1 MPESRVKPSRTE
13 LPMPAVS
20 DQEVHLPRPIFVVSD
35 GTGETAEKL
44 VRAALLQF
52 NEVLVHVRTFPDVTE
67 RDQLARLFRMAARE
81 HSIVVTTLVRSDM
94 RHAASELAQEHQ
106 VTTVDAIGSLLG
118 QLSDFLAAVPE
129 GVPGRMHQADDAY
142 FNRVA
147 AVEFTVKADDGKEP
161 RLLPDADLVLVGV
174 SRTSKTPLS
183 VFLAHK
189 GYKVSNVPV
198 VLGRPVPEELYAIDQ
213 RRIFALTIDPE
224 SLQEIRKQRLRTM
237 GLPGRSNYGEI
248 DYILA
253 ELEFADELFRR
264 NAGWP
269 VIDVTRKAVEET
281 AATIIK
287 ILHERGM
294 HSDWREP
301 GQL

>member
-1 MPESRVKPSRTE
+1 MPGK
-13 LPMPAVS
+13 LDDILM
-20 DQEVHLPRPIFVVSD
+20 PRPIFVVSD
-35 GTGETAEKL
+35 GTGDTAEKL

-52 NEVLVHVRTFPDVTE
+52 KEVLVHVRTFPNVTE
-67 RDQLARLFRMAARE
+67 PEQLDRLFRLASRE
-81 HSIVVTTLVRSDM
+81 RAVVVTTLVRSDM
-94 RHAASELAQEHQ
+94 REAALSRAQEHR
-106 VTTVDAIGSLLG
+106 VRTVDAIGNVLS
-118 QLSDFLAAVPE
+118 QLSDFLQAQPE

-142 FNRVA
+142 FDRVA

-161 RLLPDADLVLVGV
+161 RLLRNADIVLVGV

-189 GYKVSNVPV
+189 GYRVSNVPV
-198 VLGRPVPEELYAIDQ
+198 VLDRTLPPLLQEIDQ
-213 RRIFALTIDPE
+213 RKIFALTIDPE
-224 SLQEIRKQRLRTM
+224 SLRDIRRQRLQTM
-237 GLPGRSNYGEI
+237 RVPGRTNYGDM

-253 ELEFADELFRR
+253 ELEWADELFRQYPH
-264 NAGWP
+264 WP

-287 ILHERGM
+287 IMNDRGL
-294 HSDWREP
+294 SLDWREP